1 MPADLTDQLVI
12 ALSSRALFD
21 FIDNNPIIE
30 FHPSHYVNDPF
41 VIAKNDNM
49 VAINSAIEVDLT
61 GQVNAEQSGA
71 AYLGGTGGQV
81 DFVRAGA
88 TLDAVRGW
96 LRTGDLDPGA
106 LASSS
111 TGLEVGVVTAPAAVV
126 VPILDLAYL
135 GKPGGYVWS
144 TRRDVTVSVRL
155 PAWMAGSPV
164 TVGEVRAGETTSLD
178 STTRRSGDVLT
189 ISVPELQVGT
199 ILVVQPRPG
208 P

>member
-1 MPADLTDQLVI
+1 MFL
-12 ALSSRALFD
+12 
-21 FIDNNPIIE
+21 
-30 FHPSHYVNDPF
+30 
-41 VIAKNDNM
+41 
-49 VAINSAIEVDLT
+49 VAIWAKAIKPKAT
-61 GQVNAEQSGA
+61 IQVMTIELVNWSGPISKTGA
-71 AYLGGTGGQV
+71 AVGLWDEAG
-81 DFVRAGA
+81 RLGA